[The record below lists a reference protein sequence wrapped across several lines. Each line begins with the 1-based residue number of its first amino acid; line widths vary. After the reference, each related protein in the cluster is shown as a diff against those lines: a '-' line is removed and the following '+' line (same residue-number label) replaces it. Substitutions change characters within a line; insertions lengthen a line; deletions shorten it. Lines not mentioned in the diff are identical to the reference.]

1 MMPKVFIGSFYTM
14 SLHLEDT
21 ISFTVRL
28 PRELGD
34 QITKRA
40 KVMRRSRNQEITA
53 MLIFAIDSAVEKDL
67 KAALG

>member
-14 SLHLEDT
+14 THDEET
-21 ISFTVRL
+21 VSFTVRL

-40 KVMRRSRNQEITA
+40 AVMRRSRNQEIIS
-53 MLIFAIDSAVEKDL
+53 MLISVIDQSVAADL
-67 KAALG
+67 ALTQK